1 MDLREILVLMVLYAG
16 VDSIN
21 ICALSTTVL
30 LSLYAASLGFHGL
43 GKLALPLSFIVGV
56 YVGYVLVGLAVSWVL
71 GYVRFL
77 LFIVVL
83 LAVFLLVL
91 DLKEALREESK
102 ACRVGE
108 CVPSWLQKVKGLE
121 LLLGAFI
128 YGVLVSWS
136 FMMCSAAPYILFL
149 SILSAYIEA
158 YIIRVAMVLAY
169 CIIII
174 APLILAALIP
184 GIIVGRLMVSLRTV
198 LLARAMVMALIIALG
213 AYYLATL

>member
-1 MDLREILVLMVLYAG
+1 MDLGEILVLMVLYAG

-43 GKLALPLSFIVGV
+43 GRVGLPFSFIAGV

-77 LFIVVL
+77 LLLVVL

-91 DLKEALREESK
+91 DLREALREEFK

-108 CVPSWLQKVKGLE
+108 CVPSWLQRVKGLQ
-121 LLLGAFI
+121 LLFGAFV

-149 SILSAYIEA
+149 SILSAYVGA
-158 YIIRVAMVLAY
+158 SVIRVVMVLAY
-169 CIIII
+169 CVIIIV
-174 APLILAALIP
+174 PLVLAALIP
-184 GIIVGRLMVSLRTV
+184 GIIVGRLMVSLRTL
-198 LLARAMVMALIIALG
+198 LLARAMVMVLIIALG